1 MPKKPHAM
9 VLDTYDEDQDLL
21 VFKNTLDSKGT
32 ETPQKFKIARTDR
45 DAPKELYFVHI
56 DVPDIASLPS
66 QEERNSNK
74 SSAWRATIYFYWLFS
89 FK

>member
-21 VFKNTLDSKGT
+21 IFKNTLNSKGT

-56 DVPDIASLPS
+56 DVRDIASLPS
-66 QEERNSNK
+66 QEDRK
-74 SSAWRATIYFYWLFS
+74 SKKTST
-89 FK
+89 

>member
-21 VFKNTLDSKGT
+21 IFKNTLDSKGT
-32 ETPQKFKIARTDR
+32 ETPQKFKMARTDR

-56 DVPDIASLPS
+56 GVPDIASLPS

-74 SSAWRATIYFYWLFS
+74 SSA
-89 FK
+89 